1 MTNFNSFRTV
11 STMIKQRKRAVFTS
25 LVLVCTLIGLN
36 CKNLFCRS
44 IFAETVR
51 GSVGSTFNHKLKF
64 LCNGEPT
71 TDREQIELLTADE
84 NIISKS
90 SWIDLDQQKRTIYGF
105 PLKGN
110 EGKSTYVL
118 RITTFANE
126 IPEKYFVKINVVIE
140 GQVNQYHHQ
149 IKLCTSLSIDIFLK
163 ELDRRYELASL
174 LSFYLLKAKVD
185 DFYFNKFSKGC
196 IWFSFKNIEDGG
208 KCDLD
213 KLKMLDNQIFMN
225 GEISKDFAKSVNH
238 LTSVKSANLN
248 LSGSC
253 VKPKSTSSV
262 KDLRWVK
269 TVAPILLLVGIVGIP
284 VAISCYVCRGV
295 RRRQN
300 KMRQQQD
307 KLAREDELRLQEQ
320 MREYREACGIDDE
333 SVSDISASVQTKSRN
348 IPKVE
353 RDTFFSKIIQQ
364 YMPNVLQDKM
374 DIGKSMLDYTK
385 KESSKKKFFSG
396 PTNPLQK
403 LLDIRSTTITQ
414 AQTRAADPLYTTAPG
429 RRRSLA
435 KTAEEMGL
443 GSSSKLATSNLNLL
457 KKIGCSGSQLSV
469 NYVKPSI
476 NKELEAW
483 RRLNSTLTKSNAL
496 HYFGSGNLLSNGSL
510 NTDYNQC
517 LSSDKYLD
525 RRIPTNFQNKL
536 VRNYPRKTNQPYQ
549 YHLSKSNP
557 HLSNSKPMR
566 HPENQNQTKSVSFC
580 DVSENDKTSSSEII
594 SVYRSMPVRTM
605 STRSC
610 PAIDK
615 ITSNQKNK
623 NGMSCNKKSIQTQT
637 SNSNSMFTSGSRRNS
652 LVGSVKSLAVN
663 SKEKL
668 KMSMNSQ
675 KTRTKNTCDAA
686 TSPIENDSHRIFT
699 DCPKQISERKWSG
712 KDPTLRKQRGI
723 RKSRSFS
730 IPRDN
735 IIPSTLNKKCSQRRS
750 SHNSEHLMRDT
761 YIDQRKKH
769 YPREQYSVDFC
780 PYVENYEDD
789 SSSYISHDC
798 ISYDHNNNSVTHP
811 SINLTSNRKQSAI
824 HHNGLRTNSYTHD
837 KKSIFYIDPLD
848 NESNMA
854 SFGTSISD
862 DLSYDSIEE
871 EFYDRQNN
879 YQIYTGEPNPP
890 QSLRNSNKVNDT
902 DLSRVR
908 MKRKIFQN
916 QNPLMSNSFD
926 TYFTSE
932 GTATEEHNILTNYI
946 RQKNYIPDTS
956 GIISHN
962 YEERSPITNY
972 HSEGTNQC
980 RNKNSDKHGRYKDD
994 WKNYE
999 SGSDVTYMDF
1009 GSEYEMKTSTIPLRR
1024 RSVGYGAN
1032 SQFRD
1037 QSIFDDP
1044 AAFV

>member
-1 MTNFNSFRTV
+1 MTNFNFFRTEWTMIEQSKGTV
-11 STMIKQRKRAVFTS
+11 STI
-25 LVLVCTLIGLN
+25 LVLALTLRVLN
-36 CKNLFCRS
+36 CCNYPFGQY
-44 IFAETVR
+44 IFTETVY
-51 GSVGSTFNHKLKF
+51 GSVGSTFSHKLRF
-64 LCNGEPT
+64 MDIGEPT
-71 TDREQIELLTADE
+71 IDRKQIELLTADE
-84 NIISKS
+84 NVISES
-90 SWIDLDQQKRTIYGF
+90 SWIDLDREKRTIYGF

-110 EGKSTYVL
+110 EGKSTYFV
-118 RITTFANE
+118 RITTYE
-126 IPEKYFVKINVVIE
+126 TKEKSCAKINVVIE
-140 GQVNQYHHQ
+140 ETFKQYHHQ
-149 IKLCTSLSIDIFLK
+149 IKLCTSLSIALFLK
-163 ELDRRYELASL
+163 QLDRRYELASL
-174 LSFYLLKAKVD
+174 LSLYLLKTKVEH
-185 DFYFNKFSKGC
+185 FYFNKFSKGC
-196 IWFSFKNIEDGG
+196 IWFSFKNVEKGD
-208 KCDLD
+208 KCDFD
-213 KLKMLDNQIFMN
+213 KLKMLDNQIFMD
-225 GEISKDFAKSVNH
+225 GKISKDFAKSVHH
-238 LTSVKSANLN
+238 LTSVTSANLN

-253 VKPKSTSSV
+253 VKPKYNTSI

-320 MREYREACGIDDE
+320 MRDYREACGVDE
-333 SVSDISASVQTKSRN
+333 SVSDISEPVQTKSRN
-348 IPKVE
+348 KPKAE
-353 RDTFFSKIIQQ
+353 RETFFSKMVQQ

-374 DIGKSMLDYTK
+374 DIGKSMFDYTK
-385 KESSKKKFFSG
+385 KESSKKTFLRG

-403 LLDIRSTTITQ
+403 LLDIRSTTIMQ

-429 RRRSLA
+429 RRRSLV

-469 NYVKPSI
+469 NYVKQPI

-496 HYFGSGNLLSNGSL
+496 HYFGSGNLLSNPSL

-517 LSSDKYLD
+517 LSSDMYFD
-525 RRIPTNFQNKL
+525 RKISTNFQNKL
-536 VRNYPRKTNQPYQ
+536 ARNYPGRTNHAYQ

-557 HLSNSKPMR
+557 HLSNSKPTR
-566 HPENQNQTKSVSFC
+566 HPENQNHTKSVSFC
-580 DVSENDKTSSSEII
+580 DVSENSKTSSSEIS

-610 PAIDK
+610 PTIDK
-615 ITSNQKNK
+615 ITSNHMRKNE
-623 NGMSCNKKSIQTQT
+623 MSCNKKSIQTQT
-637 SNSNSMFTSGSRRNS
+637 SSSNSMFTSGSRRNS

-675 KTRTKNTCDAA
+675 KIRTKDVA
-686 TSPIENDSHRIFT
+686 TSPIENDSHKIFA
-699 DCPKQISERKWSG
+699 DCPKQFSERKWSG
-712 KDPTLRKQRGI
+712 KDQARKKQRGI

-735 IIPSTLNKKCSQRRS
+735 IIPNTLNNKCSQRRS
-750 SHNSEHLMRDT
+750 SYNSEKLMRDT
-761 YIDQRKKH
+761 YIDQRKRP
-769 YPREQYSVDFC
+769 YPTEQYSVDFC
-780 PYVENYEDD
+780 PYVEDYEDD
-789 SSSYISHDC
+789 NSSYISHDY

-811 SINLTSNRKQSAI
+811 SNN
-824 HHNGLRTNSYTHD
+824 HHNGLRTEPYAHE
-837 KKSIFYIDPLD
+837 KKSMFYIDPLD
-848 NESNMA
+848 NESNIA

-862 DLSYDSIEE
+862 DLSYDSIGE
-871 EFYDRQNN
+871 EFYDRQND

-890 QSLRNSNKVNDT
+890 QALRNSNKVKDT
-902 DLSRVR
+902 DLSRAC
-908 MKRKIFQN
+908 MKRKIFQK
-916 QNPLMSNSFD
+916 QNSLMSNSFD
-926 TYFTSE
+926 TYLTSE
-932 GTATEEHNILTNYI
+932 VTAKEKQNALTDYI
-946 RQKNYIPDTS
+946 RPKNYIPHAS

-962 YEERSPITNY
+962 YEERPPMINY
-972 HSEGTNQC
+972 HSEGRNRC
-980 RNKNSDKHGRYKDD
+980 RNKSSNKHSHYKDD
-994 WKNYE
+994 WKNCE

-1009 GSEYEMKTSTIPLRR
+1009 GSEYEMKTPTTPLRK

-1037 QSIFDDP
+1037 RSIFDDP

>member
-1 MTNFNSFRTV
+1 MIEQSKGTV
-11 STMIKQRKRAVFTS
+11 STI
-25 LVLVCTLIGLN
+25 LVLTFILRVLN
-36 CKNLFCRS
+36 CFNSPCGPD
-44 IFAETVR
+44 IFTETVY
-51 GSVGSTFNHKLKF
+51 GSVGSTFSHKLKF
-64 LCNGEPT
+64 FYIDEPT
-71 TDREQIELLTADE
+71 TDRKQIDLLTADE
-84 NIISKS
+84 SVISES
-90 SWIDLDQQKRTIYGF
+90 SWIDLDREKRTIYGF

-110 EGKSTYVL
+110 EGESIYFV
-118 RITTFANE
+118 RITKYETQ
-126 IPEKYFVKINVVIE
+126 EKSCAKINVIIE
-140 GQVNQYHHQ
+140 EKFIQYHHQ
-149 IKLCTSLSIDIFLK
+149 IKLCPSLSEDLFFK
-163 ELDRRYELASL
+163 HLDKRYELASL
-174 LSFYLLKAKVD
+174 LSSYLLKTKKVEH
-185 DFYFNKFSKGC
+185 FYFNKFSKGC
-196 IWFSFKNIEDGG
+196 IWFSFKNVEDGE
-208 KCDLD
+208 KCDFD
-213 KLKMLDNQIFMN
+213 KLKMLDNQIFMY
-225 GEISKDFAKSVNH
+225 GKISKDFAKSVQH
-238 LTSVKSANLN
+238 LISVKSANLN
-248 LSGSC
+248 KSGSC
-253 VKPKSTSSV
+253 VKPKDSTTA

-333 SVSDISASVQTKSRN
+333 SVSDISEPVQTKSRN
-348 IPKVE
+348 MPKAE
-353 RDTFFSKIIQQ
+353 RDTFFSKIVQQ

-396 PTNPLQK
+396 PNNPLQK
-403 LLDIRSTTITQ
+403 LLDIRSTTIMQ

-457 KKIGCSGSQLSV
+457 KKIGCSGPQLSV
-469 NYVKPSI
+469 NYVKQPI

-496 HYFGSGNLLSNGSL
+496 HYFGSGDLLSNPSL
-510 NTDYNQC
+510 NTDYNKC
-517 LSSDKYLD
+517 FSSDMYFD
-525 RRIPTNFQNKL
+525 RKIPTNFQNKL
-536 VRNYPRKTNQPYQ
+536 AQNYPRKTNQVYQ

-557 HLSNSKPMR
+557 HLSNSKPTR
-566 HPENQNQTKSVSFC
+566 HLENQNHTKSVSFC
-580 DVSENDKTSSSEII
+580 DVSENSKTSSSEIS

-610 PAIDK
+610 PAIDR
-615 ITSNQKNK
+615 ITSDQKRK
-623 NGMSCNKKSIQTQT
+623 NGIPCSKKSMQTQT
-637 SNSNSMFTSGSRRNS
+637 SSSNSMFTSGSRRNS

-668 KMSMNSQ
+668 KMSINSQ
-675 KTRTKNTCDAA
+675 KTRTKDAA
-686 TSPIENDSHRIFT
+686 TSPIENDSHRIFA
-699 DCPKQISERKWSG
+699 DCPKQISERKLSG
-712 KDPTLRKQRGI
+712 KDPARKKQRGI

-735 IIPSTLNKKCSQRRS
+735 IMPSTLNKKCSQRRS
-750 SHNSEHLMRDT
+750 SYNSEQLMRDA
-761 YIDQRKKH
+761 YIDQHKKP
-769 YPREQYSVDFC
+769 YPKEQYSADFC
-780 PYVENYEDD
+780 PYVEDYEDD
-789 SSSYISHDC
+789 NSSYISHDY

-811 SINLTSNRKQSAI
+811 SINLTSNRKQGVI
-824 HHNGLRTNSYTHD
+824 HHNGLKANPYTHD
-837 KKSIFYIDPLD
+837 KKSMFYIDPLD

-862 DLSYDSIEE
+862 DLSYDSIGE
-871 EFYDRQNN
+871 EFYDRQNS

-890 QSLRNSNKVNDT
+890 QSLRNSNKVYDT

-908 MKRKIFQN
+908 MKRKIFQK

-926 TYFTSE
+926 TYVTSD
-932 GTATEEHNILTNYI
+932 GTAKEKHNTLTDYI
-946 RQKNYIPDTS
+946 RPKNYIPDTS
-956 GIISHN
+956 GIISHI
-962 YEERSPITNY
+962 YEERPPMINY
-972 HSEGTNQC
+972 HFESRNQYC
-980 RNKNSDKHGRYKDD
+980 NKNSGKHGHYKDD

-1037 QSIFDDP
+1037 RSIFEDP